1 VVYCFGKGAARVLA
15 AFVVLFREGFEASLL
30 VAIVLAYLAQIGF
43 EKGRRQVWYGV
54 GAAVAVSLGL
64 SGFLFVTVG
73 ELEGPAEKIF
83 EACALFLAVGFLTYM
98 VLWMRRESRAL
109 AGNIRR
115 DVDSAVGR
123 GGGLALASL
132 VFLMVLREGVE
143 TGLFVFGITR
153 ASTPLQ
159 TAIGAAAGILAAVG
173 LGYAVYALGT
183 RINLGAFFKYTG
195 AFLIIV
201 AAGLL
206 AQGVVGLQEAG
217 VIPAFFYPLWDV
229 SEMPVLGATSA
240 FGQFLG
246 ILVGWDPR
254 PDLLEFLVW
263 LVYLL
268 AVGYAF
274 FKPQEPAAGRST
286 QPARSA

>member
-1 VVYCFGKGAARVLA
+1 MGVARVLA
-15 AFVVLFREGFEASLL
+15 AFVVLLREGFEASLL
-30 VAIVLAYLAQIGF
+30 VAIVLAYLTQIGYR
-43 EKGRRQVWYGV
+43 KQRRQAWYGV
-54 GAAVAVSLGL
+54 GAAIAVSLGL
-64 SGFLFVTVG
+64 AGFLFVTVG

-83 EACALFLAVGFLTYM
+83 EASAMFLAVGFLTYM

-115 DVDSAVGR
+115 DVDGAVGR
-123 GGGLALASL
+123 GGGVALASL
-132 VFLMVLREGVE
+132 VFVMVLREGVE

-153 ASTPLQ
+153 AATPLQ
-159 TAIGAAAGILAAVG
+159 TGIGAAAGILAAVG

-195 AFLIIV
+195 AFLIVV

-206 AQGVVGLQEAG
+206 AQGVVELQEAG
-217 VIPAFFYPLWDV
+217 IIPEVFSPLWDV
-229 SEMPVLGATSA
+229 SGMAILGATSA

-246 ILVGWDPR
+246 ILVGWDPS
-254 PDLLEFLVW
+254 PDLLEFSVW
-263 LVYLL
+263 LIYLL

-274 FKPQEPAAGRST
+274 FKPQGSATGQGAQS
-286 QPARSA
+286 ARSG

>member
-1 VVYCFGKGAARVLA
+1 VLA

-30 VAIVLAYLAQIGF
+30 VAIVLAYLAQIGYGK
-43 EKGRRQVWYGV
+43 ERRQVWYGV
-54 GAAVAVSLGL
+54 GAAIAVSLGL
-64 SGFLFVTVG
+64 SGFLFATVG
-73 ELEGPAEKIF
+73 ELEGPAQKIF
-83 EACALFLAVGFLTYM
+83 ESCALFLAVGFLTYM

-115 DVDSAVGR
+115 DVDSAVGK

-132 VFLMVLREGVE
+132 VFIMVLREGVE
-143 TGLFVFGITR
+143 TGLFVFGIAR

-159 TAIGAAAGILAAVG
+159 TAIGATAGILAAVG

-195 AFLIIV
+195 AFLILV

-254 PDLLEFLVW
+254 PDLLEFSVW
-263 LVYLL
+263 LIYLL
-268 AVGYAF
+268 VVGYAF
-274 FKPQEPAAGRST
+274 FKPQEPAAERGT
-286 QPARSA
+286 QSARPA

>member
-1 VVYCFGKGAARVLA
+1 MLA
-15 AFVVLFREGFEASLL
+15 AFVVLLREGFEASLL
-30 VAIVLAYLAQIGF
+30 VAIVLAYLTQIDHAA
-43 EKGRRQVWYGV
+43 GRRQVWYGV
-54 GAAVAVSLGL
+54 GAAIALSLVLAGL
-64 SGFLFVTVG
+64 LFTTAG
-73 ELEGPAEKIF
+73 ELRGPAEKIF

-98 VLWMRRESRAL
+98 VLWMRRESRSL
-109 AGNIRR
+109 AGNIKRG
-115 DVDSAVGR
+115 VDSAIGR
-123 GGGLALASL
+123 GSGLALAVL
-132 VFLMVLREGVE
+132 VFVMVLREGVE

-159 TAIGAAAGILAAVG
+159 TTIGATAGILAALG

-206 AQGVVGLQEAG
+206 AQGVVSLQEAG
-217 VIPAFFYPLWDV
+217 AIPAFFYPLWDV
-229 SEMPVLGATSA
+229 SGMPVLGATGA

-246 ILVGWDPR
+246 ILIGWDPR
-254 PDLLEFLVW
+254 PDLLEFSVW
-263 LVYLL
+263 LIYLL
-268 AVGYAF
+268 VVGYAF
-274 FKPQEPAAGRST
+274 FKPREPAAERGA

>member
-1 VVYCFGKGAARVLA
+1 VIA
-15 AFVVLFREGFEASLL
+15 AFVVLLREGFEASLL
-30 VAIVLAYLAQIGF
+30 VAIVLAYLAQIGHRK
-43 EKGRRQVWYGV
+43 ERRQIWYGV
-54 GAAVAVSLGL
+54 GTAIALSFVLAGL
-64 SGFLFVTVG
+64 LFATVG

-109 AGNIRR
+109 AGNIQRE
-115 DVDSAVGR
+115 VDSAVGR

-132 VFLMVLREGVE
+132 VFVMVLREGVE
-143 TGLFVFGITR
+143 TGLFFFGITR

-159 TAIGAAAGILAAVG
+159 TAIGATAGILAAVG

-206 AQGVVGLQEAG
+206 AQGVVELQEAG
-217 VIPAFFYPLWDV
+217 IFPAFFHPLWDV
-229 SEMPVLGATSA
+229 SGMPVLGATGA

-246 ILVGWDPR
+246 ILVGWDPS
-254 PDLLEFLVW
+254 PDLLEFSVW
-263 LVYLL
+263 LIYLL
-268 AVGYAF
+268 VVGYAF
-274 FKPQEPAAGRST
+274 FKPQGSAAGQGAQS
-286 QPARSA
+286 ARSS

>member
-1 VVYCFGKGAARVLA
+1 MLA
-15 AFVVLFREGFEASLL
+15 AFVVLLREGFEASLL
-30 VAIVLAYLAQIGF
+30 VAIVLAYLTRIGHH
-43 EKGRRQVWYGV
+43 KQRRQVWFGV
-54 GAAVAVSLGL
+54 GAAIAVSVVLA
-64 SGFLFVTVG
+64 GFLFATVG

-115 DVDSAVGR
+115 EVDSAVGR
-123 GGGLALASL
+123 GGGIALALL
-132 VFLMVLREGVE
+132 VFVMVLREGIE
-143 TGLFVFGITR
+143 TSLFVFGITR

-159 TAIGAAAGILAAVG
+159 TTFGAAAGILAAVG
-173 LGYAVYALGT
+173 LGYAVYVLGT

-206 AQGVVGLQEAG
+206 AQGIVGIQEAG
-217 VIPAFFYPLWDV
+217 LAPAFFYPLWDV
-229 SEMPVLGATSA
+229 TEMPVLGAKSA

-254 PDLLEFLVW
+254 PDLLEFSVW

-268 AVGYAF
+268 VVGYAF
-274 FKPQEPAAGRST
+274 FKPQEPVAGRSA
-286 QPARSA
+286 QPVQSG